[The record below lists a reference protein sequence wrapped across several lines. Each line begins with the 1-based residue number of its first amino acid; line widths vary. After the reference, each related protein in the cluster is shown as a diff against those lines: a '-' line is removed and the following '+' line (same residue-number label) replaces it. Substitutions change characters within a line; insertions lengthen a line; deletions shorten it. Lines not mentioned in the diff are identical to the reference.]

1 MAKNKVE
8 NQGLI
13 RRVYQRI
20 ILLGMLVHVLYIA
33 LGGWLTMTEMVF
45 YNVGSTVFYLTM
57 LVLVFYGRY
66 RLAVALIHL
75 EVCVF
80 VVVGTHALGWETGL
94 PLLLI
99 AMASLIYICPYRHS
113 TVPFLFS
120 LLEIGVFAFLKLTSD
135 QEIWLPQALPGSL
148 VNGIYLFNAAMCFTI
163 ILVSSSIFNVSS
175 ALAQGRLRRK
185 NKELQ
190 EAAFMDRLTGTLTRY
205 GLQEQLRTSQ
215 GKWMAV
221 ALGDLDD
228 FKQVNDTYGHICG
241 DYVLATT
248 ARLMR
253 ETESA
258 LVCRWGGEEFLIL
271 MADLP
276 QAEAERKLAT
286 LAEKIRSYPF
296 SYDGHLIRV
305 TMTFGLTYG
314 RIGADFEAVVEL
326 ADQRMYQGKRQGK
339 DRIVF

>member
-1 MAKNKVE
+1 M
-8 NQGLI
+8 
-13 RRVYQRI
+13 
-20 ILLGMLVHVLYIA
+20 
-33 LGGWLTMTEMVF
+33 
-45 YNVGSTVFYLTM
+45 
-57 LVLVFYGRY
+57 
-66 RLAVALIHL
+66 
-75 EVCVF
+75 
-80 VVVGTHALGWETGL
+80 
-94 PLLLI
+94 I

-248 ARLMR
+248 A
-253 ETESA
+253 
-258 LVCRWGGEEFLIL
+258 G
-271 MADLP
+271 
-276 QAEAERKLAT
+276 
-286 LAEKIRSYPF
+286 
-296 SYDGHLIRV
+296 
-305 TMTFGLTYG
+305 
-314 RIGADFEAVVEL
+314 
-326 ADQRMYQGKRQGK
+326 
-339 DRIVF
+339 

>member
-1 MAKNKVE
+1 MCTCS
-8 NQGLI
+8 
-13 RRVYQRI
+13 
-20 ILLGMLVHVLYIA
+20 HIA

-185 NKELQ
+185 
-190 EAAFMDRLTGTLTRY
+190 
-205 GLQEQLRTSQ
+205 QLKS
-215 GKWMAV
+215 
-221 ALGDLDD
+221 
-228 FKQVNDTYGHICG
+228 
-241 DYVLATT
+241 
-248 ARLMR
+248 
-253 ETESA
+253 
-258 LVCRWGGEEFLIL
+258 CR
-271 MADLP
+271 
-276 QAEAERKLAT
+276 
-286 LAEKIRSYPF
+286 
-296 SYDGHLIRV
+296 
-305 TMTFGLTYG
+305 
-314 RIGADFEAVVEL
+314 
-326 ADQRMYQGKRQGK
+326 KRPSW
-339 DRIVF
+339 IV

>member
-8 NQGLI
+8 NQGMI

-99 AMASLIYICPYRHS
+99 AMASLIYICPYRPS

-148 VNGIYLFNAAMCFTI
+148 VNGIY
-163 ILVSSSIFNVSS
+163 
-175 ALAQGRLRRK
+175 
-185 NKELQ
+185 
-190 EAAFMDRLTGTLTRY
+190 RLTLPCV
-205 GLQEQLRTSQ
+205 LRLFLCLPRSS
-215 GKWMAV
+215 
-221 ALGDLDD
+221 
-228 FKQVNDTYGHICG
+228 TYHRRWRRAGCG
-241 DYVLATT
+241 
-248 ARLMR
+248 AR
-253 ETESA
+253 TKS
-258 LVCRWGGEEFLIL
+258 CR
-271 MADLP
+271 
-276 QAEAERKLAT
+276 
-286 LAEKIRSYPF
+286 
-296 SYDGHLIRV
+296 
-305 TMTFGLTYG
+305 
-314 RIGADFEAVVEL
+314 
-326 ADQRMYQGKRQGK
+326 KRPSW
-339 DRIVF
+339 IV

>member
-1 MAKNKVE
+1 
-8 NQGLI
+8 
-13 RRVYQRI
+13 
-20 ILLGMLVHVLYIA
+20 
-33 LGGWLTMTEMVF
+33 MTEMVF

-175 ALAQGRLRRK
+175 ALAQGRLRR
-185 NKELQ
+185 Q
-190 EAAFMDRLTGTLTRY
+190 EQRAAGSGLHGSSDRDADPVWLTGTAQNQS
-205 GLQEQLRTSQ
+205 GEMD
-215 GKWMAV
+215 G
-221 ALGDLDD
+221 
-228 FKQVNDTYGHICG
+228 CG
-241 DYVLATT
+241 I
-248 ARLMR
+248 
-253 ETESA
+253 
-258 LVCRWGGEEFLIL
+258 G
-271 MADLP
+271 
-276 QAEAERKLAT
+276 
-286 LAEKIRSYPF
+286 RS
-296 SYDGHLIRV
+296 G
-305 TMTFGLTYG
+305 
-314 RIGADFEAVVEL
+314 
-326 ADQRMYQGKRQGK
+326 
-339 DRIVF
+339 

>member
-8 NQGLI
+8 NQGMI

-120 LLEIGVFAFLKLTSD
+120 LLEIGVFALKLTSD